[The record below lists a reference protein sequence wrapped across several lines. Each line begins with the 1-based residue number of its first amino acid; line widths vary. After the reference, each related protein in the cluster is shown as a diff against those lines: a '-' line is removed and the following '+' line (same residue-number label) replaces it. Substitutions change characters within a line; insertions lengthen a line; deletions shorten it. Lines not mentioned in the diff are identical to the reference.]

1 MGSVFSPYYAWAGR
15 ADPENHVAVNVA
27 LYGRGV
33 RRWTMTERG
42 RTALVRDATTLAI
55 GPSRLHWDGNA
66 LTLDLAEISAPLPRR
81 VTGRIRLVPEGLA
94 TRVVTLD
101 SAARHH
107 WMPIAPSARVE
118 VDFRDPDLRFS
129 GHGYFDTN
137 GGSEPLSAGFQSW
150 TWSRAAVAQGSAV
163 LYDTV
168 ETSGARRSIAI
179 AYDRNGTDAD
189 FAPPPRV
196 SLPGTF
202 WRVPR
207 ETQCEAGGTARVRR
221 TLEDTPFYARSEIET
236 RLLGQTAI
244 AVHESLAAARVDT
257 TVVRLMLPWKMP
269 RRFL

>member
-1 MGSVFSPYYAWAGR
+1 MFSPYYAWAGR
-15 ADPENHVAVNVA
+15 RDPENHVAVNVA
-27 LYGRGV
+27 IYGRGV

-42 RTALVRDATTLAI
+42 RSSLRRDATTLAI
-55 GPSRLHWDGNA
+55 GPSSLRWHGNA
-66 LTLDLAEISAPLPRR
+66 LTLDLAETGAPIPQR
-81 VTGRIRLVPEGLA
+81 VAGRIRLIPEGLA

-101 SAARHH
+101 AQARHH

-118 VDFRDPDLRFS
+118 VEFREPALRFA

-137 GGSEPLSAGFQSW
+137 GGSEPLSAGFRSW
-150 TWSRAAVAQGSAV
+150 TWSRATVADGSAV

-168 ETSGARRSIAI
+168 EASGARRSIAI
-179 AYDRNGTDAD
+179 AYDRHGQDRD
-189 FAPPPRV
+189 FEPPPRV
-196 SLPGTF
+196 PLPGTF

-236 RLLGQTAI
+236 RLLGQSTV
-244 AVHESLAAARVDT
+244 AVHESLVAARVDT

-269 RRFL
+269 RWVF